1 MTNSSKLKTNY
12 DDEIDII
19 NEVHV
24 LEPSE
29 CFILSDREGSD
40 NYLKTVAILNT
51 LLCDGYLE
59 KWKNNSSSNL
69 PPDFINEKDSLMLEV
84 MRIDDHSCDG
94 KKNPVLRREKEMHK
108 ELEQLG
114 ILRMF
119 PNAQKVICNP
129 VTDLPTDEDH
139 NYKNYYKSFQRT
151 IRKHASK
158 IETYRRNYPN
168 KELIFLVM
176 DETSGIYFEIEKEM
190 CGKPHLVF
198 FDKRFVSEFI
208 DKDIDYLIWFMPYN
222 YFETVESH
230 EPLPHLVIYD
240 VKNLKNSVMMQ
251 YIDYDENR
259 MKSCEL

>member
-1 MTNSSKLKTNY
+1 MTISNKPKTNY

-19 NEVHV
+19 SEVHD
-24 LEPSE
+24 LEPGE
-29 CFILSDREGSD
+29 CFILSDKEGSANYIKTTKILD
-40 NYLKTVAILNT
+40 SILSQDYLKV
-51 LLCDGYLE
+51 
-59 KWKNNSSSNL
+59 WKDNSSSNL

-84 MRIDDHSCDG
+84 MRIDDHSPNG
-94 KKNPVLRREKEMHK
+94 KKNPVLRREKEMYK
-108 ELEQLG
+108 ELERSG
-114 ILRMF
+114 ILEMF

-158 IETYRRNYPN
+158 IETYRKNYPN

-190 CGKPHLVF
+190 YGRPHLVF

-208 DKDIDYLIWFMPYN
+208 DKDVDYLIWFMPYN

-240 VKNLKNSVMMQ
+240 VKNLKSSVMMQ
-251 YIDYDENR
+251 YIDYDENK

>member
-84 MRIDDHSCDG
+84 MRIDDHSRDG

-176 DETSGIYFEIEKEM
+176 DETSG
-190 CGKPHLVF
+190 F